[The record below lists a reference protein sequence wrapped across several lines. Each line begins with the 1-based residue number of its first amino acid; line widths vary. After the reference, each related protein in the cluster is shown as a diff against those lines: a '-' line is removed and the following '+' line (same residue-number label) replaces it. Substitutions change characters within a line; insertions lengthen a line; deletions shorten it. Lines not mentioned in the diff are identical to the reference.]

1 MLYIKTYVD
10 PMYTSKPQ
18 QMCFFK
24 SCFATFQCLN
34 IQACTYRKGFQN
46 SQWQYVY
53 QRLRNSIYEMIVVPS
68 CQIVSVGKYSN
79 VILPSV
85 SIGKSSS
92 SIKAFPCQDNA
103 LHWNAMFFFI
113 ILIDKI
119 EYPLTYLYITE
130 LCHYAKKL

>member
-1 MLYIKTYVD
+1 
-10 PMYTSKPQ
+10 
-18 QMCFFK
+18 
-24 SCFATFQCLN
+24 
-34 IQACTYRKGFQN
+34 
-46 SQWQYVY
+46 
-53 QRLRNSIYEMIVVPS
+53 MIVVPS

-119 EYPLTYLYITE
+119 EYPLTYVYITE
-130 LCHYAKKL
+130 ICRYTRKCISTKNIEGNTVLSKDTIYKKKYKT

>member
-1 MLYIKTYVD
+1 MLG
-10 PMYTSKPQ
+10 S
-18 QMCFFK
+18 
-24 SCFATFQCLN
+24 
-34 IQACTYRKGFQN
+34 IQT
-46 SQWQYVY
+46 
-53 QRLRNSIYEMIVVPS
+53 I
-68 CQIVSVGKYSN
+68 
-79 VILPSV
+79 ILTSV

-130 LCHYAKKL
+130 LCHYAKKLYLSQSLNAYQLRT

>member
-1 MLYIKTYVD
+1 
-10 PMYTSKPQ
+10 
-18 QMCFFK
+18 
-24 SCFATFQCLN
+24 
-34 IQACTYRKGFQN
+34 
-46 SQWQYVY
+46 
-53 QRLRNSIYEMIVVPS
+53 MIVVPS

-130 LCHYAKKL
+130 VCRYTRKCLSTKVLEGNIVLSEETIFQKNIRHDEAMYC